1 VLAKSCVFGKQLIF
15 TLLCTPK
22 GLLLANLQ
30 RYFAEFLKDY
40 SAITLAY
47 SAHPLLLVLVL
58 FLVLHYFLPL
68 SWVLREPNPSTSAL
82 AFALGAVLTLLRSSF
97 SRKPWVF
104 GVFFKTF

>member
-58 FLVLHYFLPL
+58 YLVLHYFLPL
-68 SWVLREPNPSTSAL
+68 AWVLRELPINFGLSLRLRGSINPTS
-82 AFALGAVLTLLRSSF
+82 FII
-97 SRKPWVF
+97 
-104 GVFFKTF
+104 